1 METNYFAFIPVEVI
15 QDKRLTFEQTRV
27 LIALFSFRGK
37 NTNTVWPSREA
48 ISQRCRMHISNISK
62 ATKALED
69 LGWLIKVGTGGFSK
83 STRYTIEVPEKI
95 VAESATV
102 AQSATQTVAES
113 ATSTVAQSARGK
125 ELTSELTSELT
136 NIEARQSDRSKKT
149 KVGRPSDVDEQIWE
163 DWLQLRKT
171 KKAPVTQTA
180 IDGISREAMKAG
192 YTLEQALEACCS
204 NGWQGF
210 KAEWVNKPITQQRA
224 SNQMQM
230 KSFAQQER
238 ERGWLQ
244 WEEMTG
250 REHEEM
256 RKIRQAEG
264 LVYMPPDRYKDQN
277 NFLLGDES

>member
-1 METNYFAFIPVEVI
+1 MGIDLFAFIPVEVI
-15 QDKRLTFEQTRV
+15 QDKRLTLEQTRV

-37 NTNTVWPSREA
+37 TTNVVWPSRDA
-48 ISQRCRMHISNISK
+48 IASRTGMHISNISK
-62 ATKALED
+62 ATTALCD
-69 LGWLIKVGTGGFSK
+69 LGWLAKDGSGGFSK
-83 STRYTIEVPEKI
+83 STRYTISVPEI
-95 VAESATV
+95 FDENETVAESATV
-102 AQSATQTVAES
+102 AHWARGGVAES
-113 ATSTVAQSARGK
+113 ATGGVAHWARGN
-125 ELTSELTSELT
+125 ELT
-136 NIEARQSDRSKKT
+136 NELT
-149 KVGRPSDVDEQIWE
+149 KGTKNKSVAVKPVQKPEGMDDQIWT

-180 IDGISREAMKAG
+180 LDGIAREASKAG

-210 KAEWVNKPITQQRA
+210 KAEWVNRPLTQQRGSSA
-224 SNQMQM
+224 IPM
-230 KSFAQQER
+230 KSYAQQER

-264 LVYMPPDRYKDQN
+264 LVYIPPAHHQDQN
-277 NFLLGDES
+277 KFLLGDES

>member
-1 METNYFAFIPVEVI
+1 MSIIRSARKERDFAILSNALLQDSRLSMRGLGLLVRLLSRPDNWETNSEVLAREFNCGREQMRSVLNELSDAGYMRLSKTQDERGHWSSRWYVFDEPETEQPETRSPGPGNRVLGDPDAITKNRDKEPI
-15 QDKRLTFEQTRV
+15 QRTDIGNKEQT
-27 LIALFSFRGK
+27 
-37 NTNTVWPSREA
+37 P
-48 ISQRCRMHISNISK
+48 K
-62 ATKALED
+62 AAKQ
-69 LGWLIKVGTGGFSK
+69 KVGK
-83 STRYTIEVPEKI
+83 
-95 VAESATV
+95 
-102 AQSATQTVAES
+102 
-113 ATSTVAQSARGK
+113 
-125 ELTSELTSELT
+125 
-136 NIEARQSDRSKKT
+136 
-149 KVGRPSDVDEQIWE
+149 PSDVDEQIWE

-210 KAEWVNKPITQQRA
+210 KAEWVNKPLTQQRA

-238 ERGWLQ
+238 ERGWLR

-256 RKIRQAEG
+256 RKVRQAEG
-264 LVYMPPDRYKDQN
+264 LVYMPPDQQQDQGL
-277 NFLLGDES
+277 FLLGDES